1 MRTAVL
7 LALLAVLAPAP
18 PATNEQLKE
27 RLRQTETA
35 FAKTMADRDHA
46 AFASFLA
53 DDTIFMGRATLRGKA
68 AVAAAWKRFYEGPK
82 APFSWRPERVEVQD
96 SGTLGMTSGPV
107 YDENGQRSGTF
118 NSVWRREAD
127 GRWRIV
133 FDIGCPSC
141 EAPASPAPTPTPSPA
156 R

>member
-1 MRTAVL
+1 MKAAVL
-7 LALLAVLAPAP
+7 LAGLAGLASG
-18 PATNEQLKE
+18 ATNEPFAEQ
-27 RLRQTETA
+27 LRQTETA

-46 AFASFLA
+46 AFTSFLA
-53 DDTIFMGRATLRGKA
+53 DETVFMGRTTLRGKA
-68 AVAAAWKRFYEGPK
+68 AVAAAWKRYYDGPQ
-82 APFSWRPERVEVQD
+82 APFSWKPDRVEVLD

-107 YDENGQRSGTF
+107 FDEAGLRVGTF
-118 NSVWRREAD
+118 NSVWRRDPD

-141 EAPASPAPTPTPSPA
+141 EATAAPSPTPTPS